1 MDYLSQAN
9 RVHTG
14 EMDARDAISA
24 KGKSVLVIGGG
35 DTGSDCV
42 GTANRQGAAGVRQ
55 IEIMPK
61 PPEWKE
67 STNPSWPAWPNIL
80 RTSSSHEEGCE
91 RDWGIDTKGFDGR
104 DGQLKEAKLVR
115 VEWKKSAAG
124 GAPRPQEVPGS
135 SFTVKADLVLL
146 AMGFLHVRHTR
157 ALEDLGIQFDARG
170 NIQSGPDYRTS
181 VAKVFTAGDAYT
193 GASLIVRSIFHGRE
207 AAKAIDAEL
216 RG

>member
-1 MDYLSQAN
+1 
-9 RVHTG
+9 
-14 EMDARDAISA
+14 MDARDAISA

-42 GTANRQGAAGVRQ
+42 GTANRQGAREVRQ

-67 STNPSWPAWPNIL
+67 STNPNWPLWPNIL
-80 RTSSSHEEGCE
+80 RTSSSHEEGCQ
-91 RDWGIDTKGFDGR
+91 RDFGLDTKGFDGR
-104 DGQLKEAKLVR
+104 EGKVASVKLAR
-115 VEWKKSAAG
+115 VEWKKPEAG
-124 GAPRPQEVPGS
+124 GALQPVEIKGS

-157 ALEDLGIQFDARG
+157 ALEDLGIQYDARG
-170 NIQSGPDYRTS
+170 NIRCGGDYRTT
-181 VAKVFTAGDAYT
+181 VPKVFTAGDAGT
-193 GASLIVRSIFHGRE
+193 GASLIVRAIFHGRQ

-216 RG
+216 KG